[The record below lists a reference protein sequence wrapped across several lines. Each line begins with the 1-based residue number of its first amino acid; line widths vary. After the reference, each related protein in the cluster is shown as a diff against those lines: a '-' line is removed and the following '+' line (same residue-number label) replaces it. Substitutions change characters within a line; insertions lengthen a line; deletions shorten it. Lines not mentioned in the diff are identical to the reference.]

1 MTLKAIL
8 WDMDGTLINSEPV
21 HEKAFAEAV
30 AALGLVIPPD
40 THDSLLGSSNVEV
53 HQKLVEL
60 TGTALTLDEWREVKW
75 QYYRDNAAE
84 IKIMPHSRAILDK
97 FTARGTPMALVS
109 NSTRDEINLNLAATQ
124 LADYFQVII
133 SRNDVEKGKPA
144 PDPYLAAAQALSL
157 TAKECLVV
165 EDSVTGARAGLAA
178 GMTTLFH
185 PETTA
190 LVAACPDGAVLLP
203 PGADLMQWLEDN
215 LPSPGQM
222 FTKKLQRP

>member
-21 HEKAFAEAV
+21 HEKAFEAAV
-30 AALGLVIPPD
+30 KALHLNIPPD
-40 THDSLLGSSNVEV
+40 THDSLLGSSNIEV

-60 TGTALTLDEWREVKW
+60 TGTALTLDEWREIKW
-75 QYYRDNAAE
+75 QYYRDYAGE

-97 FTARGTPMALVS
+97 FAARNTPMALVS
-109 NSTRDEINLNLAATQ
+109 NSTRDEVRLNLEATE

-133 SRNDVEKGKPA
+133 SRNDVEHGKPA

-157 TAKECLVV
+157 NAEECLVV

-185 PETTA
+185 PETEA
-190 LVAACPDGAVLLP
+190 LDAACPDGAVLLP
-203 PGADLMQWLEDN
+203 PGEDLLQWLEDN
-215 LPSPGQM
+215 LPLSG
-222 FTKKLQRP
+222 